1 MANENN
7 LIPIR
12 KRSSK
17 EAREMGKKGGI
28 ASGKVRRKK
37 ANLKKAFDTLLA
49 SEVANDD
56 MKAFLT
62 EQGFE
67 PSNEMA
73 LAMVVLQKALRGD
86 AKALA
91 QIMDILEYH

>member
-1 MANENN
+1 M
-7 LIPIR
+7 
-12 KRSSK
+12 
-17 EAREMGKKGGI
+17 
-28 ASGKVRRKK
+28 KV
-37 ANLKKAFDTLLA
+37 
-49 SEVANDD
+49 
-56 MKAFLT
+56 FLR

-91 QIMDILEYH
+91 QIMDILERH

>member
-1 MANENN
+1 MANEKN

-12 KRSSK
+12 KRSSS
-17 EAREMGKKGGI
+17 EAREMGKKGGL
-28 ASGKVRRKK
+28 ASGKARRKK
-37 ANLKKAFDTLLA
+37 ADLKKAFDTLLA
-49 SEVANDD
+49 AEVSNDD
-56 MKAFLT
+56 MKTFLI

-86 AKALA
+86 TKALA
-91 QIMDILEYH
+91 QIMAILDSL

>member
-7 LIPIR
+7 LIAMR
-12 KRSSK
+12 NLSSL
-17 EAREMGKKGGI
+17 EERELGQKG
-28 ASGKVRRKK
+28 ALTSGQVRRKK

-49 SEVANDD
+49 SEVSNDD
-56 MKAFLT
+56 IKAFLT

-91 QIMDILEYH
+91 QIMDILERH

>member
-1 MANENN
+1 MRTISSLFAN
-7 LIPIR
+7 
-12 KRSSK
+12 

-49 SEVANDD
+49 SEVSNDD

-91 QIMDILEYH
+91 QIMDILERH

>member
-1 MANENN
+1 
-7 LIPIR
+7 
-12 KRSSK
+12 
-17 EAREMGKKGGI
+17 
-28 ASGKVRRKK
+28 
-37 ANLKKAFDTLLA
+37 
-49 SEVANDD
+49 

-91 QIMDILEYH
+91 QIMDILERH